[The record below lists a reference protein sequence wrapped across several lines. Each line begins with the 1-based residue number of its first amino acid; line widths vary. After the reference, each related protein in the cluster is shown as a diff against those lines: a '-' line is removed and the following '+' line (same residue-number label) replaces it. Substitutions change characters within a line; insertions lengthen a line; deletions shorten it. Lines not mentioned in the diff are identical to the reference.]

1 MTNPGTL
8 PSPERIDPDRFTL
21 LLEEAGWKLVG
32 ARRGQYKRFAPPGLN
47 DPSGFRGSLI
57 IPLDRGA
64 PEFPQMMS
72 AAVREVSNTDAG
84 DLWRRVIQPRIIVD
98 TADQFQFRKETDAPP
113 GTIPWKQGEELF
125 GAARL
130 ALVAGAKSYVERLRR
145 YSNRF
150 GQFSNRFLDSIL
162 MGQTGVGSYIV
173 TAYAPTDAA
182 IPITS
187 GSSTSGRIAQG
198 RDITLHFASALEAT
212 AEAVE
217 HYRSTSSL
225 SGFDAG
231 VGRGVSFELS
241 SALESLARDGDGGN
255 ITITWDSG
263 ADLFGEIADSHFVFT
278 REDGQALARA
288 ATHLAAESEPTVRQT
303 VIGRVHLLTKK
314 HLGGPGVFG
323 LDSISGAVRKVRVR
337 LRDAENYHRAVNA
350 HDGDLILAVSGELER
365 DGNMYWLLN
374 AEILSEVAHVDEL
387 GERLSSASQLTDQA
401 FTEELFGESS

>member
-47 DPSGFRGSLI
+47 DPSGFRGALI
-57 IPLDRGA
+57 VPLDRSA
-64 PEFPQMMS
+64 PEFSQMMS

-98 TADQFQFRKETDAPP
+98 TADQFQFRKETHAPP
-113 GTIPWKQGEELF
+113 GTISWRQGEELVS
-125 GAARL
+125 AARL

-145 YSNRF
+145 YSNRL
-150 GQFSNRFLDSIL
+150 GQFSNRFLDSVL

-182 IPITS
+182 IPVTN
-187 GSSTSGRIAQG
+187 SGRVAQG
-198 RDITLHFASALEAT
+198 RDITLHVATALEAT

-217 HYRSTSSL
+217 HYRNTSSL
-225 SGFDAG
+225 SGFEAG
-231 VGRGVSFELS
+231 VSRGVSFELAT
-241 SALESLARDGDGGN
+241 ALETLARDGDGGD

-263 ADLFGEIADSHFVFT
+263 ADLFGNIPDSRFAFS
-278 REDGQALARA
+278 REDAQALARA
-288 ATHLAAESEPTVRQT
+288 ATHLAADSEPTVRQT
-303 VIGRVHLLTKK
+303 VIGRIHLLTKK
-314 HLGGPGVFG
+314 QLGGPGVFG
-323 LDSISGAVRKVRVR
+323 LDSISGVVRKVRVR
-337 LRDAENYHRAVNA
+337 LRDPEDYHRAVNA
-350 HDGDLILAVSGELER
+350 HDGDLILAVTGELER

-387 GERLSSASQLTDQA
+387 GERLSSASRLTDQA
-401 FTEELFGESS
+401 FTEELFNEAS